1 MGKFFSSP
9 PGKALAD
16 QCFSGSGSAGAAL
29 LDLGR
34 DARVAHSEARHPRAL
49 AEPESAAQDHAAQD
63 HAAQDN
69 AAITVSADPK
79 PDLALDGNQRWF
91 LVQTLGHKEQQARMH
106 LRIQGFRTYM
116 PQYQRTIRHARQ
128 LRTVRAPLFP
138 GYLFVILDL
147 ERDRWLSV
155 RSTIG
160 VSRLVGAAD
169 RPLAVPHGI
178 VESLIAHANEANLT
192 LFGDGLQKGQKIRIA
207 TGPFAE
213 FIGTLDRLDDSG
225 RVRVLLNM
233 MGSEISISLQRAG
246 VVPAV

>member
-16 QCFSGSGSAGAAL
+16 QCFSSSGGAGAAL

-34 DARVAHSEARHPRAL
+34 DARAEDSASQHPRVL
-49 AEPESAAQDHAAQD
+49 AEPNNSAIAAL
-63 HAAQDN
+63 
-69 AAITVSADPK
+69 ADPN
-79 PDLALDGNQRWF
+79 PDLVLDGNQRWF
-91 LVQTLGHKEQQARMH
+91 LVHTLGHKEQQARMH

-169 RPLAVPHGI
+169 RPLAVPQGI
-178 VESLIAHANEANLT
+178 VETLIAHANEANLT